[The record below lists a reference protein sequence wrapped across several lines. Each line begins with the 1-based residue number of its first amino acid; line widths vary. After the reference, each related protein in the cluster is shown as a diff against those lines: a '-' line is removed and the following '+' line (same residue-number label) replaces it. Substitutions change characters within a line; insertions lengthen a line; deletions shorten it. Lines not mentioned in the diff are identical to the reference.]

1 VSDLLGPIWFLL
13 LGVLLLGYALLDG
26 FDLGV
31 GALHLGVART
41 DEERR
46 TTMASIGPVWDGN
59 EVWLLTAGGAMFA
72 AFPLVYATVF
82 SGFYLAL
89 MLLLA
94 ALIFRA
100 VAFEFRGQSE
110 GRAWRTAW
118 DVAFGLGSSLAAV
131 LFGVAV
137 ANIVVGL
144 PLDAEGLYTGGF
156 SGLLSPFTVI
166 VGLLS
171 LAMMVLQ
178 GATWLVLK
186 TTGPVQARSGRA
198 AWVAW
203 AGLAILWVAVTAW
216 SRSVAPA
223 RWTAFEDQP
232 LAFLAPAL
240 FVASMVVVPLA
251 LRAGRE
257 AVAFLGSSGAIVGL
271 MATLGIGLYP
281 ALVPSTGVGSDVTV
295 ETAASSDLTL
305 SVMLV
310 IALVG
315 MPLVLAYTAFVYHR
329 FRGKVDLEADGYA

>member
-1 VSDLLGPIWFLL
+1 MPDLGTVWFVL
-13 LGVLLLGYALLDG
+13 LGVLLLGYAVLDG

-31 GALHLGVART
+31 GVLHLGVART
-41 DEERR
+41 DAERR

-100 VAFEFRGQSE
+100 VAFEFRGQSDAP
-110 GRAWRTAW
+110 AWRAAW
-118 DVAFGLGSSLAAV
+118 DVAFAAGSTVAAV

-144 PLDAEGLYTGGF
+144 PLDADGLYTGGLL
-156 SGLLSPFTVI
+156 GLLSPFTLA

-171 LAMMVLQ
+171 LAMMALQ

-186 TTGPVQARSGRA
+186 TQGAVQARASRA
-198 AWVAW
+198 AWIAW
-203 AGLAILWVAVTAW
+203 AGLALLWAVVTIW
-216 SRSVAPA
+216 SRDAAPA
-223 RWTAFEDQP
+223 RWGAFDDQP
-232 LAFLAPAL
+232 VAYLVPVLVVAALAI
-240 FVASMVVVPLA
+240 VPVA
-251 LRAGRE
+251 LRTGRE
-257 AVAFLGSSGAIVGL
+257 ALAFVGSSAAIAGL
-271 MATLGIGLYP
+271 MATLGVGLYP
-281 ALVPSTGVGSDVTV
+281 TLVPSTGAGADVTI
-295 ETAASSDLTL
+295 EAAASSELTL

-310 IALVG
+310 ITLLG
-315 MPLVLAYTAFVYHR
+315 MPLVLVYTAFVYHR
-329 FRGKVDLEADGYA
+329 FRGKVDLDADGYA